1 MKISNFCQ
9 LSLIGMIT
17 TVSSSAKAQT
27 SERPNIVI
35 ILADDMGH
43 GDLSITGGKT
53 PTPNIDRIIRE
64 GVQFSNFMTCP
75 VSTPTRGGLL
85 TGLNPLRIGAGPETG
100 GNLDKNITNF
110 GNYFQKEGYRTGL
123 FGKWHNSP
131 SPNEVPNSN
140 IINQYGFDR
149 FVGFYA
155 GAVDYFSK
163 GSTGWFHDGKL
174 IEDELDYSTDLI
186 SKYSIEFIDKSKK
199 ENKPFL
205 CYVPFNAV
213 HGPHVVKEELLKR
226 VPADILNKVKKMKP
240 FDEYRRA
247 VINMPEWRKYNA
259 KKYNDETW
267 NKIWPNLE
275 PEEMA
280 MLYSAVIISLDD
292 NVGLIMDYLKANKLL
307 GNTIVLFFSDNGGTE
322 YAGNNSSF
330 RGFKHSLYE
339 GGIHSAAGMMIPKSV
354 LPITKKVIPEMCGYL
369 DVLPTL
375 AELSK
380 SKQKL
385 PANLDGISL
394 VKLITGKAKPQT
406 DRYFYWAW
414 RDHDMIR
421 SDKWKLFRFYDKVEL
436 YDMVNDIAET
446 KDVSKDNPM
455 VVKQYLAQ
463 ITSEAK
469 KYGIAN
475 IHLPLNIKAEKPTP
489 SGKVLA
495 IDISAENDLKKQI
508 VKILKKEFTILA
520 DYYLEYDIKVDP
532 SSELSFCYFS
542 PIRGANGIFNEKMGI
557 DLNGKPLQSP
567 TEFDTNWK
575 HVSVGLC
582 SFSPLTFGEFALT
595 YKFKKAGKAIV
606 YLDNIRIKNMKGKV
620 IYDVFTDEI
629 DKGNLKSAKAS
640 VIELK

>member
-9 LSLIGMIT
+9 LSLIGVIAT
-17 TVSSSAKAQT
+17 ASSAKAQT

-174 IEDELDYSTDLI
+174 VEDELDYSTDLI
-186 SKYSIEFIDKSKK
+186 SKYAIEFIDKSKK
-199 ENKPFL
+199 EKKPFL

-213 HGPHVVKEELLKR
+213 HGPHVVKKELLKR
-226 VPADILNKVKKMKP
+226 VPADILNKVKNMKP
-240 FDEYRRA
+240 YDDYRRA

-267 NKIWPNLE
+267 NKVWPNLD

-292 NVGLIMDYLKANKLL
+292 NVGLIMDYLRTNKLL
-307 GNTIVLFFSDNGGTE
+307 DNTIVLFFSDNGGTE
-322 YAGNNSSF
+322 YAGNNSPF
-330 RGFKHSLYE
+330 RGFKHSLFE
-339 GGIHSAAGMMIPKSV
+339 GGIHSAAGLMIPKTV
-354 LPITKKVIPEMCGYL
+354 LPVTKKLIPEMCGYI
-369 DVLPTL
+369 DVFPTL
-375 AELSK
+375 AELTR

-385 PANLDGISL
+385 PANLDGVSI
-394 VKLITGKAKPQT
+394 VNLIKGKAKPQT
-406 DRYFYWAW
+406 DRFLYWAW

-421 SDKWKLFRFYDKVEL
+421 SDKWKLFRYFDKVEL
-436 YDMVNDIAET
+436 YDMVNDIAEA
-446 KDVSKDNPM
+446 KDVSKDNPLI
-455 VVKQYLAQ
+455 VKQFLAQ
-463 ITSEAK
+463 IAIEAK
-469 KYGIAN
+469 KYGVAN
-475 IHLPLNIKAEKPTP
+475 IHKPLNIKSENPNP

-495 IDISAENDLKKQI
+495 IEIASENDFKKQT
-508 VKILKKEFTILA
+508 VKILKKEITILA
-520 DYYLEYDIKVDP
+520 DQYLEYDIKVDP
-532 SSELSFCYFS
+532 TSELSFCYFS
-542 PIRGANGIFNEKMGI
+542 PIRGTNGIFNDKMGI

-575 HVSVGLC
+575 HVSVGLG
-582 SFSPLTFGEFALT
+582 SYSPLYFNDFGLT
-595 YKFKKAGKAIV
+595 YKFRKAGKTTI
-606 YLDNIRIKNMKGKV
+606 YIDNIRIKNMKGNV
-620 IYDVFTDEI
+620 VYDVFTDE
-629 DKGNLKSAKAS
+629 LEKSNIKSPKAM
-640 VIELK
+640 VVELK

>member
-1 MKISNFCQ
+1 M
-9 LSLIGMIT
+9 GMMATVT
-17 TVSSSAKAQT
+17 TAAKAQT
-27 SERPNIVI
+27 SERPNILI
-35 ILADDMGH
+35 IMADDMGH

-53 PTPNIDRIIRE
+53 PTPNIDRILKE
-64 GVQFSNFMTCP
+64 GVRFTNFMTCP

-100 GNLDKNITNF
+100 GNLDKNIVNF

-131 SPNEVPNSN
+131 SPNQVQNSN
-140 IINQYGFDR
+140 TINQYGFDR

-155 GAVDYFSK
+155 GAVDFFSK

-174 IEDELDYSTDLI
+174 VEDELDYSTDLI
-186 SKYSIEFIDKSKK
+186 SRYSIEFIEKSKK

-240 FDEYRRA
+240 YDDYRRA

-259 KKYNDETW
+259 KKYNDESW
-267 NKIWPNLE
+267 NTVWPNLE

-292 NVGLIMDYLKANKLL
+292 NVGLIMDYLKVNKLL
-307 GNTIVLFFSDNGGTE
+307 DNTIVLFFSDNGGTE
-322 YAGNNSSF
+322 YAGNNSPF
-330 RGFKHSLYE
+330 RGFKHSLFE
-339 GGIHSAAGMMIPKSV
+339 GGIHSAAGLMIPKTI
-354 LPITKKVIPEMCGYL
+354 LPATQKTVTNMCGYI
-369 DVLPTL
+369 DVFPTL

-385 PANLDGISL
+385 PSNLDGISL
-394 VKLITGKAKPQT
+394 VNLIKGKAKPHS

-421 SDKWKLFRFYDKVEL
+421 SDKWKLFRYYNKVEL
-436 YDMVNDIAET
+436 YDLVNDIAET
-446 KDVSKDNPM
+446 KDVSKENPQ
-455 VVKQYLAQ
+455 VIKQYLSQ
-463 ITSEAK
+463 ITQEAK
-469 KYGIAN
+469 KYGVAN
-475 IHLPLNIKAEKPTP
+475 IHLPLNIKPAKPQP

-495 IDISAENDLKKQI
+495 IEIGSEADFKKVTI
-508 VKILKKEFTILA
+508 KVLKKEITILA
-520 DYYLEYDIKVDP
+520 DQYLEYDIKVD
-532 SSELSFCYFS
+532 STSELSYCYFS
-542 PIRGANGIFNEKMGI
+542 PIRATNGTFNDKMGI
-557 DLNGKPLQSP
+557 DLTGKPVQSP
-567 TEFDTNWK
+567 TVFDNNWK

-582 SFSPLTFGEFALT
+582 SYSPLVYGDFGLT
-595 YKFKKAGKAIV
+595 YKFKKSAKTTI
-606 YLDNIRIKNMKGKV
+606 YLDNIRIKNTKGNV
-620 IYDVFTDEI
+620 VYDVFTDDL
-629 DKGNLKSAKAS
+629 DKSNIRSPKVSI
-640 VIELK
+640 VELK

>member
-1 MKISNFCQ
+1 MKVSNFCQ
-9 LSLIGMIT
+9 LSLGMAAA
-17 TVSSSAKAQT
+17 VSTSANAQT

-43 GDLSITGGKT
+43 GDLSFTGGKT
-53 PTPNIDRIIRE
+53 PTPNIDCILKKS
-64 GVQFSNFMTCP
+64 VCFSNFMTCP

-85 TGLNPLRIGAGPETG
+85 TGLHPLRIGAGPETG
-100 GNLDKNITNF
+100 GNLDKNIVNF
-110 GNYFQKEGYRTGL
+110 GNYFQKEGYKTGL

-131 SPNEVPNSN
+131 SPNEVPGSN

-174 IEDELDYSTDLI
+174 VEDELNYSTDLI
-186 SKYSIEFIDKSKK
+186 SKYAIEFMDKSKN

-267 NKIWPNLE
+267 NKVWPNLE

-292 NVGLIMDYLKANKLL
+292 NVGIIMDYLKANKLL
-307 GNTIVLFFSDNGGTE
+307 DNTIVLFFSDNGGTE
-322 YAGNNSSF
+322 YAGNNSPF

-339 GGIHSAAGMMIPKSV
+339 GGIHSAAGIMIPKTV
-354 LPITKKVIPEMCGYL
+354 LPVTKKVIPEMCGYL
-369 DVLPTL
+369 DVFPTI

-385 PANLDGISL
+385 PSNLDGISL
-394 VKLITGKAKPQT
+394 VNLIKGKAKPQT
-406 DRYFYWAW
+406 DRYYYWAW
-414 RDHDMIR
+414 RDHDMLR
-421 SDKWKLFRFYDKVEL
+421 SDKWKLFRYYDKVEL
-436 YDMVNDIAET
+436 YDIVNDIAET
-446 KDVSKDNPM
+446 KDVSKDNPQ
-455 VVKQYLAQ
+455 VVKQFVAQ
-463 ITSEAK
+463 IAIEAK
-469 KYGIAN
+469 KYGVAT
-475 IHLPLNIKAEKPTP
+475 IHKPLDIKAEKPAP

-495 IDISAENDLKKQI
+495 IDISAENDLKKQAI
-508 VKILKKEFTILA
+508 KILKKEFTILA

-532 SSELSFCYFS
+532 TSELSFCYFS
-542 PIRGANGIFNEKMGI
+542 PIRGENGIFNDKMGI
-557 DLNGKPLQSP
+557 DLTGKPLQSP
-567 TEFDTNWK
+567 TEFNTNWK
-575 HVSVGLC
+575 HVSVGLSSYSPL
-582 SFSPLTFGEFALT
+582 SFSDLGMT
-595 YKFKKAGKAIV
+595 YKFKKAGKATV
-606 YLDNIRIKNMKGKV
+606 YFDNIRIKNLKGKV
-620 IYDVFTDEI
+620 ICEIFTDEL
-629 DKGNLKSAKAS
+629 DKNDIKTPKAS
-640 VIELK
+640 VVELK